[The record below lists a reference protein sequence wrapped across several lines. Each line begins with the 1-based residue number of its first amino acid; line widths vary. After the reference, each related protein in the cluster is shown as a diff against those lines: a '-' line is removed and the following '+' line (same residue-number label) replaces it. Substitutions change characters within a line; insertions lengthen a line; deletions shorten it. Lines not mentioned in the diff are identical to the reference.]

1 MVVPEEG
8 SGPVGL
14 DQWGGGVW
22 GVMGAGK
29 DLLSRKQVE

>member
-22 GVMGAGK
+22 GVMGA
-29 DLLSRKQVE
+29 RTC